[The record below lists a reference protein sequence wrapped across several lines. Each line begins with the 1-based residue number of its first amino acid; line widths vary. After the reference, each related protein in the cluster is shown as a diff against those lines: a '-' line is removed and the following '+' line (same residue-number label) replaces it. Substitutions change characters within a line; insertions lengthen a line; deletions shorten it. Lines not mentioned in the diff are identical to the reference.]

1 MTAHRI
7 GVISDTHGLLRE
19 EARAAFAGVE
29 MILHAGDVGK
39 PEVLAELGRIAPTL
53 AVRGNVD
60 RGEWANA
67 LPETQATRV
76 GGVWVYMLHD
86 VSRLDIEP
94 AAGGFG
100 VVIYGHSHRAK
111 LERKQ
116 GVLYLNPGA
125 AGPRRFELAPS
136 VALLDIEEGEA
147 DARIVEL
154 AAVSRPDSRVAS

>member
-1 MTAHRI
+1 MTIHRI
-7 GVISDTHGLLRE
+7 GVVSDTHGLLRGQVRE
-19 EARAAFAGVE
+19 AFAGVE
-29 MILHAGDVGK
+29 LILHAGDVGK
-39 PEVLAELGRIAPTL
+39 PEVLAELGSIAPVL

-67 LPETQATRV
+67 LPETQVTEI

-86 VSRLDIEP
+86 LSRLDIEP
-94 AAGGFG
+94 AGGGFG

-125 AGPRRFELAPS
+125 AGPRRFSLPAS
-136 VALLDIEEGEA
+136 VGLLEVEGGKVG
-147 DARIVEL
+147 ARIVEL
-154 AAVSRPDSRVAS
+154 AV

>member
-19 EARAAFAGVE
+19 QARAAFAGVE

-39 PEVLAELGRIAPTL
+39 PEVLQQLGHIAPVL

-67 LPETQATRV
+67 LPETQATQV
-76 GGVWVYMLHD
+76 GGVWIYVLHD
-86 VSRLDIEP
+86 LHMLDVDP
-94 AAGGFG
+94 AGGGFG
-100 VVIYGHSHRAK
+100 VVISGHSHRATV
-111 LERKQ
+111 ETRQ

-125 AGPRRFELAPS
+125 AGPRRFTLPAS
-136 VALLDIEEGEA
+136 VAVLEIAERRA
-147 DARIVEL
+147 DAQIVGLE
-154 AAVSRPDSRVAS
+154 V

>member
-1 MTAHRI
+1 MTIQRI
-7 GVISDTHGLLRE
+7 GVISDTHGLLRGQVRE
-19 EARAAFAGVE
+19 VFAGVE

-39 PEVLAELGRIAPTL
+39 PEVLAELAHIAPVL

-67 LPETQATRV
+67 LPETQVTQA
-76 GGVWVYMLHD
+76 GGVWICMLHD

-94 AAGGFG
+94 AGGGFG
-100 VVIYGHSHRAK
+100 LVIYGHSHRAK
-111 LERKQ
+111 LEWKQ

-136 VALLDIEEGEA
+136 VAVLEIQERQA
-147 DARIVEL
+147 HARIVEL
-154 AAVSRPDSRVAS
+154 SA

>member
-1 MTAHRI
+1 MTTLRI

-19 EARAAFAGVE
+19 QARDALAGVE

-39 PEVLAELGRIAPTL
+39 PAVLAELGCLAPVL

-60 RGEWANA
+60 HGEWATA
-67 LPETQATRV
+67 LPETQVTRI
-76 GGVWVYMLHD
+76 GRVWVYMLHD
-86 VSRLDIEP
+86 LSRLDVDP
-94 AAGGFG
+94 TGGGFG

-111 LERKQ
+111 VERKQ

-136 VALLDIEEGEA
+136 VAVLVVEDGEVS
-147 DARIVEL
+147 ARVVEI
-154 AAVSRPDSRVAS
+154 AA

>member
-1 MTAHRI
+1 MTIHRI
-7 GVISDTHGLLRE
+7 GVVSDTHGLLRGQVRE
-19 EARAAFAGVE
+19 AFAGVE
-29 MILHAGDVGK
+29 LILHAGDVGK
-39 PEVLAELGRIAPTL
+39 PEVLAELGSIAPVL

-67 LPETQATRV
+67 LPETQVTEI

-86 VSRLDIEP
+86 LGRLDIEP
-94 AAGGFG
+94 AARGFG

-125 AGPRRFELAPS
+125 AGPRRFSLPVS
-136 VALLDIEEGEA
+136 VGLLEVEGGKA
-147 DARIVEL
+147 GARIVEL
-154 AAVSRPDSRVAS
+154 AV